1 MAGVSGHSTKQVL
14 EFISDA
20 AAAKADYALVLPCA
34 YFGKQTTGNVVK
46 KFYREVAEKS
56 VLPVVIYNFPGVC
69 NGVDV
74 DSDVMVE
81 LKGRC
86 EVCFFFLLFFF
97 FFFLSFFWEEVLIH
111 MKIVEKTTEHRR
123 HQTHLCP
130 SRQNHPS
137 LLRLPSLH
145 LCHLWRTIRLPHR
158 RSRIRLCRLHRR
170 VCKRLPSHHF
180 PHLSVVEARQHG

>member
-46 KFYREVAEKS
+46 KFYQEVAEKS

-86 EVCFFFLLFFF
+86 EVCFFFSFFCR
-97 FFFLSFFWEEVLIH
+97 SFWEEVLIH
-111 MKIVEKTTEHRR
+111 VKIVEKTTEHRR

-145 LCHLWRTIRLPHR
+145 LCHLWWTIRLPHR

-180 PHLSVVEARQHG
+180 PHLSVVEAREHG

>member
-46 KFYREVAEKS
+46 KFYQEVAEKS

-86 EVCFFFLLFFF
+86 EVCFFFFSSFFLL
-97 FFFLSFFWEEVLIH
+97 FFLSFFLGGSTNPYEN
-111 MKIVEKTTEHRR
+111 
-123 HQTHLCP
+123 C
-130 SRQNHPS
+130 
-137 LLRLPSLH
+137 
-145 LCHLWRTIRLPHR
+145 
-158 RSRIRLCRLHRR
+158 
-170 VCKRLPSHHF
+170 
-180 PHLSVVEARQHG
+180 